1 MKGVASSQGPWIV
14 CLFACKLWNMRG
26 QTSCTLARHSTDRQ
40 AWEVEMQERKEMD
53 KEPKIRLDKM
63 EEGRTGLEIG
73 RMRKQKTER
82 QRREKAER

>member
-1 MKGVASSQGPWIV
+1 MV
-14 CLFACKLWNMRG
+14 CLSACKEWNMRG
-26 QTSCTLARHSTDRQ
+26 QASCTLARHSKDRQ

-63 EEGRTGLEIG
+63 AEGRTGLERG